1 MCQEKIHKLK
11 AEVKASGTHKQRI
24 VINVSEEGI
33 KLIDVRHGVT
43 MKTTSF
49 IICAE
54 LK

>member
-1 MCQEKIHKLK
+1 
-11 AEVKASGTHKQRI
+11 
-24 VINVSEEGI
+24 VSEEGI

-54 LK
+54 LKWELLV